1 MRCYIILRAR
11 EDRVLGRRRSY
22 LSFIDWEL
30 TILPVDKSIMDQRM
44 DGPADAPT
52 DRWPDARMDC
62 GTHRRSNGR
71 TDAAIEIKGRK
82 LK

>member
-1 MRCYIILRAR
+1 MRFYIIRRACVN
-11 EDRVLGRRRSY
+11 RVLGRRCSY

-62 GTHRRSNGR
+62 ETHRRGNGR
-71 TDAAIEIKGRK
+71 ADAAVEIKGHK